1 MRISNQVVGGGW
13 LIIPHEYNSVIPT
26 QLVMRFQSIMR
37 TEVVGIVRRFY
48 IRWVNDNFIWRQQ
61 LEQWLIGWFKCDHL
75 GKKDAE
81 LDILVELSLMLS
93 LLQRFP
99 LQF

>member
-48 IRWVNDNFIWRQQ
+48 IRWVNDNFIVSGDNNWNSG
-61 LEQWLIGWFKCDHL
+61 L
-75 GKKDAE
+75 
-81 LDILVELSLMLS
+81 LDGSNATT
-93 LLQRFP
+93 
-99 LQF
+99 